1 MPTWEVGEDEPDER
15 PYAACQFCLA
25 DLPGDEDHK
34 HWCPTREGTK

>member
-25 DLPGDEDHK
+25 DLPNGEK
-34 HWCPTREGTK
+34 HNTWCPVKGDT